1 MTVEIIRKAES
12 LGKIGK
18 GFFFNY
24 IQKIKELQ
32 NIGLYNDEL
41 RKMISRLE
49 IWVNEEGY
57 PLILDALN
65 KIDISQMEKINGFF
79 EYYNFLIE
87 NSKND
92 CFNLIDLLFTIPS
105 VFSKMFAVNDIMLIN
120 LEVEGYHSERYN
132 FLGSLDM
139 GSLLFVIGD
148 QL

>member
-18 GFFFNY
+18 GFFLNY

-79 EYYNFLIE
+79 EYYNFLI
-87 NSKND
+87 
-92 CFNLIDLLFTIPS
+92 
-105 VFSKMFAVNDIMLIN
+105 
-120 LEVEGYHSERYN
+120 
-132 FLGSLDM
+132 
-139 GSLLFVIGD
+139 
-148 QL
+148 